1 MALGQLM
8 CACACVVSCG
18 LQPTRLLCPWDFPG
32 RNNRRGLPFPP
43 PGDLLNPGIH
53 PQSPASPALAGGFF
67 TTSATWEALKHLR
80 KDSMGSSNRPWCSE
94 GVCVSPHALY
104 PKALLSF
111 GTKEALLVLKNWRTR
126 VQTTNSLTLARC
138 HGTNVSN
145 FLFYKLEKLR
155 PTLQGPYEHQPH
167 NILHCAFQIIKCLRD
182 VNCQYI

>member
-1 MALGQLM
+1 MPAQSLSHVPLFE
-8 CACACVVSCG
+8 
-18 LQPTRLLCPWDFPG
+18 TPWTVARQAPLPLEFSRQG
-32 RNNRRGLPFPP
+32 YWNGLPFPT
-43 PGDLLNPGIH
+43 PGDLPHPGME
-53 PQSPASPALAGGFF
+53 PPSPASPTLAGGFF

-155 PTLQGPYEHQPH
+155 PTL
-167 NILHCAFQIIKCLRD
+167 
-182 VNCQYI
+182 